1 MPYLREI
8 NNGWKNENM
17 KKFGAKPEFFS
28 ISDKTEV
35 SDTLFGNSL
44 KIGGDSKLFA
54 ILKICLCETFLV
66 SLCVIW
72 FLLNTFPDQQ
82 FSQKYV

>member
-28 ISDKTEV
+28 ISD
-35 SDTLFGNSL
+35 TLFDNSL

-66 SLCVIW
+66 SLCVI
-72 FLLNTFPDQQ
+72 
-82 FSQKYV
+82 

>member
-1 MPYLREI
+1 MV
-8 NNGWKNENM
+8 GKM
-17 KKFGAKPEFFS
+17 KIRRNLVRNQSFFS

-35 SDTLFGNSL
+35 SDTLFDNSL
-44 KIGGDSKLFA
+44 KIGVDYKLFA